1 MKMYYVEI
9 DGDLIGFYERNGFKV
24 FHINVIDFQNPVLSI
39 YEESQVKQAFE
50 SLPKPILIHCGAGED
65 RTGAAVEIYN
75 CTSSNLIWQI
85 YIKAQSNLTIWCSE
99 VIVGY

>member
-1 MKMYYVEI
+1 MLIGDICLNINSILCLLSSKEMKMYYVEI

-75 CTSSNLIWQI
+75 CTSSNLI
-85 YIKAQSNLTIWCSE
+85 
-99 VIVGY
+99 